1 MNPKPLFA
9 RVAATVIRS
18 ALAYVALSV
27 MAPPSSALSTKQAPG
42 TQKPASGTSSQ
53 GQVDGFSG
61 LLLTTP
67 DADWQKAWATPS
79 GTTPVIKTTSRVHV
93 GEKLFVVILFGNPSL
108 KDNTADV
115 TCDIDVLRPDGTASV
130 HETALPCYKDPIE
143 GSPEQFFAAR
153 PGVAFI
159 GESTDM
165 PGTWVVR
172 VVLHDNNRNVTLPLV
187 TTFVLAKGS

>member
-1 MNPKPLFA
+1 MNPKPLHA
-9 RVAATVIRS
+9 RVAATAIRT
-18 ALAYVALSV
+18 ALACVALSV
-27 MAPPSSALSTKQAPG
+27 MAQPTAALSVKQAQG
-42 TQKPASGTSSQ
+42 TQKPAPGTSGQ

-79 GTTPVIKTTSRVHV
+79 DTTPVIKTTSRVHV
-93 GEKLFVVILFGNPSL
+93 GERLFVVILFGNPRL
-108 KDNTADV
+108 KDTTADV

-130 HETALPCYKDPIE
+130 HETELPCYQGPIE
-143 GSPEQFFAAR
+143 GSPEQLFAAR
-153 PGVAFI
+153 PGVTFI

-172 VVLHDNNRNVTLPLV
+172 VVLRDNNRNVTLPLV
-187 TTFVLAKGS
+187 TTFVLAKGA